1 MVKVLDMQF
10 IRYAN
15 LFCKITGIITNHCFE
30 YNNTIVFVVPRHLVI
45 RAIGE
50 NNRNLEKLSSFIG
63 KKIKVVA
70 IPKDKEDLESFV
82 SILIKP
88 IRLKGIEVKDGEAV
102 FNSNPQNK
110 ASLIGKGKIR
120 LQEME
125 NILGQYFGIRK
136 VRIK

>member
-15 LFCKITGIITNHCFE
+15 IFENVTRIKTNHCFE
-30 YNNTIVFVVPRHLVI
+30 YNNTIIFVIPRKLVM

-50 NNRNLEKLSSFIG
+50 GNRNLEKLGNIIG
-63 KKIKVVA
+63 KKIKIVA
-70 IPKDKEDLESFV
+70 IPNGKEDLESFV
-82 SILIKP
+82 SIIVRP
-88 IRLKGIEVKDGEAV
+88 IRFKSIEIKDDEAIISA
-102 FNSNPQNK
+102 NTQSK

-120 LQEME
+120 LDEME
-125 NILGQYFGIRK
+125 NILEQYFGVRK